1 MRNNHFFKT
10 QILMAAIAAA
20 VIAPF
25 CAFSQQRT
33 AARTTTTIKDSDIYV
48 PDKVLE
54 PSYTRKEA
62 SDMLKEYIAAFGD
75 SDMPNSYD
83 VFAKDP
89 DKYKRIGTRQ
99 LQSAMGNLYNYV
111 HDPEIQEV
119 TGVTD
124 GWLKSLY
131 NKALEL
137 KEPAEKMDKAIRTK
151 NAALYTQATKGYAEK
166 YDELQKFVRKT
177 PERLSAEALKKIVDA
192 NKAKRKADYIALR
205 KKQILEQE
213 AAANKAIEEEIK
225 KASGSNKKN

>member
-10 QILMAAIAAA
+10 QILLAALAAA

-33 AARTTTTIKDSDIYV
+33 AARTAASIKDSDIYV

-54 PSYTRKEA
+54 PSYTRKDA
-62 SDMLKEYIAAFGD
+62 SDMLKECIAAFGD
-75 SDMPNSYD
+75 SDMPNSYE

-89 DKYKRIGTRQ
+89 NKYKRIGTRQ

-137 KEPAEKMDKAIRTK
+137 KEPAELMDKAIRLK
-151 NAALYTQATKGYAEK
+151 NATLYAQATKGYAEK
-166 YDELQKFVRKT
+166 YDELQKFVKKT
-177 PERLSAEALKKIVDA
+177 PDRLSAEALKRITDA
-192 NKAKRKADYIALR
+192 NKAKRKADFIALR
-205 KKQILEQE
+205 KKQIIEQE
-213 AAANKAIEEEIK
+213 AAAK
-225 KASGSNKKN
+225 KHDADRYHI

>member
-10 QILMAAIAAA
+10 QIVMAAIVAT

-25 CAFSQQRT
+25 CAFSQQKT
-33 AARTTTTIKDSDIYV
+33 AARTTTIKDSDIYV

-54 PSYTRKEA
+54 PSYTKKDA
-62 SDMLKEYIAAFGD
+62 SDMLKEYLAAFSD
-75 SDMPNSYD
+75 SDMPNSYA
-83 VFAKDP
+83 VFAKNP

-119 TGVTD
+119 TEATD
-124 GWLKSLY
+124 AWFRALY

-137 KEPAEKMDKAIRTK
+137 KEPAELMDKAIRLKSATM
-151 NAALYTQATKGYAEK
+151 YTQAAKDYGDK
-166 YDELQKFVRKT
+166 LDELNKFVKKGA
-177 PERLSAEALKKIVDA
+177 ERLSAEQLKKIQEA
-192 NKAKRKADYIALR
+192 NRAKRKAEYIAQR

-213 AAANKAIEEEIK
+213 AAAKKDAEEALK
-225 KASGSNKKN
+225 KAPKQK

>member
-10 QILMAAIAAA
+10 QIVMAAIVAT

-25 CAFSQQRT
+25 CAFSQQKT

-48 PDKVLE
+48 PDSVLE
-54 PSYTRKEA
+54 PSYTKQDA
-62 SDMLKEYIAAFGD
+62 SDMLKEYLAAFSD
-75 SDMPNSYD
+75 SDMPNSYA
-83 VFAKDP
+83 VFAKNP

-119 TGVTD
+119 TGATD
-124 GWLKSLY
+124 AWFRALY

-137 KEPAEKMDKAIRTK
+137 KEPAELMDKAIRLK
-151 NAALYTQATKGYAEK
+151 SAALYEQATKGYAEK
-166 YDELQKFVRKT
+166 YDELQKFAKKS
-177 PERLSAEALKKIVDA
+177 PDRLSAEALKRITDA
-192 NKAKRKADYIALR
+192 NKAKRKADFIALR

-213 AAANKAIEEEIK
+213 AAAKKALEEELK
-225 KASGSNKKN
+225 QASGSKKN

>member
-10 QILMAAIAAA
+10 QIVMAAIVAT

-25 CAFSQQRT
+25 CAFSQQKT
-33 AARTTTTIKDSDIYV
+33 AARTTTIKDSDIYV

-54 PSYTRKEA
+54 PSYTKKDA

-75 SDMPNSYD
+75 CDMPNSYA
-83 VFAKDP
+83 VFAKNP

-119 TGVTD
+119 TGATD
-124 GWLKSLY
+124 AWFRALY

-137 KEPAEKMDKAIRTK
+137 KEPAELMDKAIRLKSETM
-151 NAALYTQATKGYAEK
+151 YTQAAKAYAEK
-166 YDELQKFVRKT
+166 LDELNKFAKKGA
-177 PERLSAEALKKIVDA
+177 ERLSAEQLKKIVEA
-192 NKAKRKADYIALR
+192 NKAKRKAEYIAQR

-213 AAANKAIEEEIK
+213 AAAKKDLEEELK
-225 KASGSNKKN
+225 KAKNQK

>member
-10 QILMAAIAAA
+10 QIVMAAIVAT

-25 CAFSQQRT
+25 CAFSQQKT
-33 AARTTTTIKDSDIYV
+33 AARTTTIKDSDIYV

-54 PSYTRKEA
+54 PSYTKKDA

-75 SDMPNSYD
+75 CDMPNSYA
-83 VFAKDP
+83 VFAKNP

-119 TGVTD
+119 TGATD
-124 GWLKSLY
+124 AWFRALY

-137 KEPAEKMDKAIRTK
+137 KEPAELMDKAIRLKSETM
-151 NAALYTQATKGYAEK
+151 YTQAAKAYAEK
-166 YDELQKFVRKT
+166 LDELNKFAKKGA
-177 PERLSAEALKKIVDA
+177 ERLSAEQLKKIVEA
-192 NKAKRKADYIALR
+192 NKAKRKAEYIAQR

-213 AAANKAIEEEIK
+213 AAAKKDLEDAQK
-225 KASGSNKKN
+225 KAQKQK

>member
-10 QILMAAIAAA
+10 QILLAALAAA

-25 CAFSQQRT
+25 CSFSQQKT
-33 AARTTTTIKDSDIYV
+33 AARTAATIKDSDIYV

-54 PSYTRKEA
+54 PSYTRKDA
-62 SDMLKEYIAAFGD
+62 SDMLKECIAAFGD
-75 SDMPNSYD
+75 SDMPNSYE

-137 KEPAEKMDKAIRTK
+137 KEPAELMDKAIRLK
-151 NAALYTQATKGYAEK
+151 NATLYAQATKGYAEK
-166 YDELQKFVRKT
+166 YDELQKFVKKT
-177 PERLSAEALKKIVDA
+177 PDRLSAEALKRITDA
-192 NKAKRKADYIALR
+192 NKAKRKADFISLR
-205 KKQILEQE
+205 KKQIIEQE
-213 AAANKAIEEEIK
+213 AAAKKALEEELK
-225 KASGSNKKN
+225 KASGSKKT

>member
-10 QILMAAIAAA
+10 QIVMAAIVAT

-25 CAFSQQRT
+25 CAFSQQKP
-33 AARTTTTIKDSDIYV
+33 AARTTTIKDSDIYV
-48 PDKVLE
+48 PDSVLE
-54 PSYTRKEA
+54 PSYTKKDA

-75 SDMPNSYD
+75 SDMPNSYA
-83 VFAKDP
+83 VFAKNP

-119 TGVTD
+119 TGATD
-124 GWLKSLY
+124 AWFRALY

-137 KEPAEKMDKAIRTK
+137 KEPAELMDKAIRLKSATM
-151 NAALYTQATKGYAEK
+151 YTQAAKDYGDK
-166 YDELQKFVRKT
+166 LDELNKFVRKG
-177 PERLSAEALKKIVDA
+177 PERLSAEQLKKIVETNRA
-192 NKAKRKADYIALR
+192 ERKKKYIELR

-213 AAANKAIEEEIK
+213 AAAK
-225 KASGSNKKN
+225 KATEEAMKKAKNQK

>member
-10 QILMAAIAAA
+10 QILLAALAAA

-25 CAFSQQRT
+25 CAFSQQKTSTRT
-33 AARTTTTIKDSDIYV
+33 AATIKDSDIYV

-54 PSYTRKEA
+54 PSYTRKDA
-62 SDMLKEYIAAFGD
+62 SDMLKECIAAFGD
-75 SDMPNSYD
+75 SDMPNSYE

-89 DKYKRIGTRQ
+89 NKYKRIGTRQ

-137 KEPAEKMDKAIRTK
+137 KEPAELMDKAIRLK
-151 NAALYTQATKGYAEK
+151 NATLYAQATKGYAEK
-166 YDELQKFVRKT
+166 YDELQKFIKKT
-177 PERLSAEALKKIVDA
+177 PDRLSAEALKRITDA
-192 NKAKRKADYIALR
+192 NKAKRKADFIALR
-205 KKQILEQE
+205 KKQIIEQE
-213 AAANKAIEEEIK
+213 AAAKKALEEELK
-225 KASGSNKKN
+225 KASGSKKN